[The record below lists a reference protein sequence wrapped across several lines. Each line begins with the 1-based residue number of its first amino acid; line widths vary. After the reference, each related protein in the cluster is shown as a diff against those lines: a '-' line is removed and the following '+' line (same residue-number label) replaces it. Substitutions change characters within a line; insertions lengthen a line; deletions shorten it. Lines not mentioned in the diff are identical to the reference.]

1 MTTNYA
7 EFWNEAYAPREEST
21 LGQKIESRKDGNEIL
36 DIEVEK
42 PSHYAVF
49 PAKDTTSRELE
60 AIRVIAASMTLE
72 QFYGYCLGN
81 ALKYRLRAGKKK
93 DALQDL
99 QKSDKYERLF
109 NENKNFCLCSM

>member
-7 EFWNEAYAPREEST
+7 EFWDGLSPLEKEKA
-21 LGQKIESRKDGNEIL
+21 LGQKLESRKDGNEIL

-49 PAKDTTSRELE
+49 PAKDTTSRELV

-72 QFYGYCLGN
+72 QFHGFCLGN

-109 NENKNFCLCSM
+109 NENKSFCLS

>member
-7 EFWNEAYAPREEST
+7 EFWNEHTVPTEENGWT
-21 LGQKIESRKDGNEIL
+21 MKKLESRNDGNEIV
-36 DIEVEK
+36 DINVEK

-49 PAKDTTSRELE
+49 PAMNTTSRELE
-60 AIRVIAASMTLE
+60 AIRVIAASMTLD

-81 ALKYRLRAGKKK
+81 SLKYRLRAGKKN

-109 NENKNFCLCSM
+109 NENKKLCGS